1 MGGVEIYS
9 DYILKENLNVF
20 YQSSEKSSEK
30 AWNASLILSECVRPG
45 KFRMYSRTLWV
56 LEKKSHILSRDARI
70 CVMVLFSI
78 QWFMSSHYVGFFR
91 HKETNLVENKQT
103 AEWKIFNSQSNVQS
117 VKDIKNT
124 KHYVSTDFCNAAVGF
139 KIVIFV
145 KLWRVRKP
153 FLLNFSHFKFNLID
167 FFCSKNGTCCYLHK
181 WDTEQGKCIRK

>member
-1 MGGVEIYS
+1 MGGVEIYW

-91 HKETNLVENKQT
+91 HKETNLVENRQT
-103 AEWKIFNSQSNVQS
+103 AEWKIFNSQSNVES

-124 KHYVSTDFCNAAVGF
+124 KHYVSTDFGF
-139 KIVIFV
+139 KLVIFV

-153 FLLNFSHFKFNLID
+153 FLLNFSHLKFNLIE

>member
-1 MGGVEIYS
+1 MFDRENFECIYVLYES
-9 DYILKENLNVF
+9 LK
-20 YQSSEKSSEK
+20 
-30 AWNASLILSECVRPG
+30 
-45 KFRMYSRTLWV
+45 
-56 LEKKSHILSRDARI
+56 KKSHILSRDARI
-70 CVMVLFSI
+70 CVLVSFSI
-78 QWFMSSHYVGFFR
+78 QWFMSSHNVGFYR

-103 AEWKIFNSQSNVQS
+103 AEWKIFNSQSNVES

-167 FFCSKNGTCCYLHK
+167 FFLCSKNGTCCYLHK